1 VAATGK
7 GIRRVVTVH
16 AADGTAVVLSD
27 GIASNVR
34 TRSSGIS
41 ATLVWT
47 TDSIPATYSNDD
59 RGAVQ
64 IGTGPPPKHTA
75 LRVVEFPP
83 HNEAPAE
90 ENTAVLAEMGIAP
103 PSGERLPPRHPHMHA
118 TDSVDYAIVL
128 EGEID
133 MLLDDTEVHLEA
145 GDILV
150 QQGTNHAWVNR
161 SDAPCKIAFVLIDSA
176 GSPLIPPG

>member
-1 VAATGK
+1 VAD
-7 GIRRVVTVH
+7 GIRRVVTTH
-16 AADGTAVVLSD
+16 AGDGKAVILSD
-27 GIASNVR
+27 GIATNAK
-34 TRSSGIS
+34 TRSSGITG
-41 ATLVWT
+41 TLLWT
-47 TDSIPATYSNDD
+47 TDSMPVTYSNRD
-59 RGAVQ
+59 RGEVA
-64 IGTGPPPKHTA
+64 IGTGPAPNHSI

-90 ENTAVLAEMGIAP
+90 ENASVLVEMGIAP
-103 PSGERLPPRHPHMHA
+103 PSGERRPPRHPHMHA

-133 MLLDDTEVHLEA
+133 MLLDEDEVHLKA

-161 SDAPCKIAFVLIDSA
+161 SDRPCKIAFVLIDAA
-176 GSPLIPPG
+176 GSPLVPRD